1 MSVLFPPGPDHP
13 DEVAMVAETFAT
25 VVEGRVA
32 RYVSSPLT
40 TGELFIGWRGSNSAP
55 DPGDV
60 AYAEAFRR
68 AVIEPNRDNAR
79 TFVARL
85 RADCTDVVIDPT
97 SLPNLPGWTQE
108 DYRSLWGEVIRR
120 YVRLVVFRNGWEFSD
135 GCTYEF
141 FVAAG
146 QGVLMTHEDISPI
159 GEEEGIRLIRAAID
173 WKRANGVS
181 AEFALAVLAAMRPG
195 NAERRARL

>member
-1 MSVLFPPGPDHP
+1 MSVRFPPGPDHP
-13 DEVAMVAETFAT
+13 DEVAKVAETFAA

-40 TGELFIGWRGSNSAP
+40 TGQPFIDWRGSSSAP

-68 AVIEPNRDNAR
+68 AVVEPNRDNAR
-79 TFVARL
+79 AFVARV
-85 RADCTDVVIDPT
+85 REECADVVIDPT
-97 SLPNLPGWTQE
+97 GLPNLSGWTQE
-108 DYRSLWGEVIRR
+108 DYRSLWGEVIER
-120 YVRLVVFRNGWEFSD
+120 YVRLVVFRNGWEYSD

-141 FVAAG
+141 VVAARH
-146 QGVLMTHEDISPI
+146 GVRMAHEDLSPMA
-159 GEEEGIRLIRAAID
+159 EEEGVGLIRAAVHR
-173 WKRANGVS
+173 KRANRVS

-195 NAERRARL
+195 NAKRTVRP